1 LLIDSSHKRWALST
15 AAIAVVLGALYG
27 WLSSR
32 TPGGLTGGSSVGLWY
47 GIAGSALMVY
57 AGLLAAHRRVPTW
70 AWIGPRKLWLKGH
83 IWLGLLSVPLI
94 LCHAGFHW
102 GGALERVLWVVF
114 GLTILTG
121 VFGLLLQQFLPRA
134 ITLRVQREAPYEQ
147 IPHLC
152 RMMRQKGDALIN
164 EVWSIN
170 APESQASIMMSQIG
184 IGAKVQ
190 LQEFYERQVRQF
202 LAERYQRSSALANR
216 MQAEAAF
223 DRLRSL
229 PGLVEVKEQV
239 SQLASLCEERRQLAE
254 QERLH
259 HWLHAWLLFHI
270 PLSVALLVLAVA
282 HVVAALYY

>member
-1 LLIDSSHKRWALST
+1 MAAPFSIITGVPAGMSTPPIDVERCARRKSRCRGRWRNTCQKKRSAHE
-15 AAIAVVLGALYG
+15 VLM
-27 WLSSR
+27 
-32 TPGGLTGGSSVGLWY
+32 P
-47 GIAGSALMVY
+47 
-57 AGLLAAHRRVPTW
+57 
-70 AWIGPRKLWLKGH
+70 K
-83 IWLGLLSVPLI
+83 LI
-94 LCHAGFHW
+94 LDEPVKPNGR
-102 GGALERVLWVVF
+102 E
-114 GLTILTG
+114 
-121 VFGLLLQQFLPRA
+121 PRLA
-134 ITLRVQREAPYEQ
+134 
-147 IPHLC
+147 
-152 RMMRQKGDALIN
+152 IN

-202 LAERYQRSSALANR
+202 LAERYQRSSVLANR

>member
-1 LLIDSSHKRWALST
+1 
-15 AAIAVVLGALYG
+15 
-27 WLSSR
+27 
-32 TPGGLTGGSSVGLWY
+32 
-47 GIAGSALMVY
+47 
-57 AGLLAAHRRVPTW
+57 
-70 AWIGPRKLWLKGH
+70 
-83 IWLGLLSVPLI
+83 
-94 LCHAGFHW
+94 
-102 GGALERVLWVVF
+102 
-114 GLTILTG
+114 
-121 VFGLLLQQFLPRA
+121 
-134 ITLRVQREAPYEQ
+134 
-147 IPHLC
+147 
-152 RMMRQKGDALIN
+152 MMRQKGDSLIN

-170 APESQASIMMSQIG
+170 PPESQASIMMSQIG

-202 LAERYQRSSALANR
+202 LGERYQRASSLANR
-216 MQAEAAF
+216 LQAEAAF